1 MDRKKIGLTGVAT
14 ALLLV
19 TGGYFIVQSG
29 DEMSRDQNDQV
40 TENSQTSDKSKQ
52 DEIISSAHEE
62 LDTEEIIVKIMEDG
76 YITVNGGHYHFHR
89 GNIPADALF
98 SETLLAPADYIF
110 KSEDAVAEING
121 GYIVKISDEYYVYL
135 KNPNDRDN
143 IRSEEEIEHQAEETK
158 AFVQAHRQERIAH
171 EKATAGKT
179 LFGGR
184 NIAGHY
190 TTDDGYIFS
199 PTDIIDDLGD
209 GYLVP
214 HGDHFHFIPK
224 ADLSASERVAA
235 ERFWSGRHG
244 DNSVVHASS
253 RSGGQSHRYQANQ
266 PANDSW
272 RQLAKKY
279 EIESGT
285 SYIPTSRP
293 STSSS
298 ATPGAPK
305 LIGQKDNKD
314 DQVILNVL
322 ADLYATP
329 ASPKRG
335 NRQGNIEYTRH
346 VEGDGLVFDPLDIAK
361 DIGYAYVIPHGD
373 HFHVI
378 PYSWLS
384 DLERLASEL
393 VLDYRHQNK
402 SLPSRAQINQ
412 LVAERRAKK
421 NKPITSHTD
430 NKLSTSESKKTE
442 NPVVSDET
450 GRYGLIGKKAPNG
463 NPATP
468 LTDRQGK
475 ANHQIVYSVEEVEFA
490 KARGK
495 YTTSDG
501 YIFDSEDVTEDLGDG
516 FVVPHMDHIHYIP
529 KNDLKNSEI
538 KASLKHLA
546 QMQGK
551 KESDDIDI
559 KLESEQ
565 SHTVIKSLF
574 KAENVKAFVEK
585 DGKEGYIFTHS
596 NQEYFIPE
604 TELNLQERAF
614 AEQQLNMNS
623 GLQRVFEIAPI
634 KEGDLQPGLYA
645 PISTLPMHAGT
656 ATVDTGEHFVIPH
669 IDHIHL
675 VFYKNLS
682 NEQIATIQYLMQ
694 HPEYRPAPWTDAGH
708 DQTTSTEIKYV
719 PNVTPKN
726 KRSGMKNWQIIHSAD
741 EVNKALQAGNYANDE
756 GYIFSPVDLL
766 DKKTVIY
773 SDGSW
778 SIPKANGTSY
788 VSFSKKDIA
797 VQMHEAVDQTLEKR
811 QQLEN
816 QKEKINES
824 KKEVSNKE
832 LIAFLAEYFELPKTA
847 IIFRFS
853 DNTFVVKAEKAFEV
867 AKEDATRAYLGE
879 LSLRK
884 PTDEEERQS
893 EKPEESAKTEQRP
906 DNDLASDNHQE
917 STEKSA
923 ESETA
928 ETETGDGEVPIKKAN
943 TEEEMTNAEKLAK
956 EKSDDPL
963 DSVVIQ

>member
-1 MDRKKIGLTGVAT
+1 MDRKKIGLTGVAAT
-14 ALLLV
+14 VLLV

-29 DEMSRDQNDQV
+29 DEISRVQDDQV
-40 TENSQTSDKSKQ
+40 TENRQIADKSKQ
-52 DEIISSAHEE
+52 DEIISSAQEE
-62 LDTEEIIVKIMEDG
+62 LDTEEIVVKIMADG

-89 GNIPADALF
+89 GKIPADALF
-98 SETLLAPADYIF
+98 SESLLAPDDYVF

-121 GYIVKISDEYYVYL
+121 GYIVKIDNEYYVYL
-135 KNPNDRDN
+135 KNPNNRDN

-184 NIAGHY
+184 NIAGRY

-224 ADLSASERVAA
+224 ADLSPSERVAA
-235 ERFWSGRHG
+235 ERFWSGRYG
-244 DNSVVHASS
+244 GSNVVHASS
-253 RSGGQSHRYQANQ
+253 TSGGQSHRHQANQ
-266 PANDSW
+266 PANDGW

-279 EIESGT
+279 EIESRT
-285 SYIPTSRP
+285 NYTPTSRP

-298 ATPGAPK
+298 ASPEAPK
-305 LIGQKDNKD
+305 LTGQKDNKD
-314 DQVILNVL
+314 DKVILNVL

-329 ASPKRG
+329 ASTKRG
-335 NRQGNIEYTRH
+335 NRQGNVEYTRH
-346 VEGDGLVFDPLDIAK
+346 VEGDGLVFDPLDITK

-393 VLDYRHQNK
+393 VLDYRRQNK
-402 SLPSRAQINQ
+402 PLPSHTQINQ
-412 LVAERRAKK
+412 LVAERQAKK
-421 NKPITSHTD
+421 NRPITSQTD
-430 NKLSTSESKKTE
+430 NKPISTETEKTE
-442 NPVVSDET
+442 KPVVSGET

-463 NPATP
+463 SLATS
-468 LTDRQGK
+468 LAERQGK
-475 ANHQIVYSVEEVEFA
+475 ANHQIVYSAEEVEFA

-501 YIFDSEDVTEDLGDG
+501 YIFDSADVTEDLGDG
-516 FVVPHMDHIHYIP
+516 FVVPHLDHIHYIP
-529 KNDLKNSEI
+529 KSDLKNSEI
-538 KASLKHLA
+538 KASLNRLA
-546 QMQGK
+546 QIQGK
-551 KESDDIDI
+551 KEDDIDL
-559 KLESEQ
+559 KVENGQNHS
-565 SHTVIKSLF
+565 TIKSLF
-574 KAENVKAFVEK
+574 KAENVKASVEK
-585 DGKEGYIFTHS
+585 DGQEGYVFAHS
-596 NQEYFIPE
+596 DQEYFIPE

-634 KEGDLQPGLYA
+634 KEGGLQPGLYV

-694 HPEYRPAPWTDAGH
+694 HPEYRPAPWTDEGH
-708 DQTTSTEIKYV
+708 DQTISTEIKYV
-719 PNVTPKN
+719 PNVTPKD
-726 KRSGMKNWQIIHSAD
+726 KRAGIKNWQIIHSAD

-756 GYIFSPVDLL
+756 GYIFSPTDLL
-766 DKKTVIY
+766 DEKTVIY

-788 VSFSKKDIA
+788 VSFSKKDLSA
-797 VQMHEAVDQTLEKR
+797 QMHEAVDQALAKR
-811 QQLEN
+811 QQVEN
-816 QKEKINES
+816 QKDKANET

-832 LIAFLAEYFELPKTA
+832 LIAFLAEYFGLPKTA
-847 IIFRFS
+847 VIFRFS
-853 DNTFVVKAEKAFEV
+853 DNTFVVKADKDLEV
-867 AKEDATRAYLGE
+867 TKEDATRAYLGE

-884 PTDEEERQS
+884 PTDEVERQS
-893 EKPEESAKTEQRP
+893 EKPDESAKTEQRP
-906 DNDLASDNHQE
+906 DNAPASGSYQE
-917 STEKSA
+917 PVEKDV
-923 ESETA
+923 EL
-928 ETETGDGEVPIKKAN
+928 ETESDDNEAPTKESNDNEETTE
-943 TEEEMTNAEKLAK
+943 TEELAEEGA
-956 EKSDDPL
+956 DNPL
-963 DSVVIQ
+963 DSAINR